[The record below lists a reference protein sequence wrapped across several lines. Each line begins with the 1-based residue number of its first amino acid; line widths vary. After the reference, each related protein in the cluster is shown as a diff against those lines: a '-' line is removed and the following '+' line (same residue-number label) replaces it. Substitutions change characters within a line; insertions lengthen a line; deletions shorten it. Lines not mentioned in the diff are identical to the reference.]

1 MKELFVMHDLVG
13 KSLSNASLAKKE
25 VTFIRVVIELGI
37 HVMIVI
43 PVFTFIAL
51 DHKLVHIS
59 DSMRLFTVTITIEE
73 ILCVVISVV
82 FVVIFIIIETA

>member
-1 MKELFVMHDLVG
+1 M
-13 KSLSNASLAKKE
+13 
-25 VTFIRVVIELGI
+25 
-37 HVMIVI
+37 MIVI

-73 ILCVVISVV
+73 ILGVVISVV